1 MSGTEQDRLRKKI
14 VEVFK
19 KEGLQITI
27 SVKLKT
33 VDFLDVQFDLPTNR
47 YFPFKKPNDTP
58 MYVHKHSNHP
68 KNILKEI
75 PKMTAKRLS
84 NLSCSEEEFKK
95 VSPEYESVLR
105 ASGYDEML
113 SYTPDKPKRKNRRK
127 KVTYFNPPFDLQV
140 KTNVAK
146 RFLHLVSKHFPKHHR
161 LSKILNRNTL
171 KVSYSCMPSM
181 GSYISS
187 HNIRTLMKHRASGE
201 VPQTCNCRNPE
212 RCPLNGEC
220 LTRASVYKGNISVR
234 ELETLRRYIGVSEP
248 EFKGR
253 WSDHM
258 TSCNLRKYK
267 DKTKFSQEFWSLKDA
282 GYDVDRDRDFSFEIL
297 QKSVPYRAGGKK
309 CNLCLCEKL
318 LIMKHEGEV
327 INKRDEFISKCRHAS
342 KFMLGNIKNR
352 GRSESIT

>member
-1 MSGTEQDRLRKKI
+1 
-14 VEVFK
+14 
-19 KEGLQITI
+19 
-27 SVKLKT
+27 
-33 VDFLDVQFDLPTNR
+33 
-47 YFPFKKPNDTP
+47 
-58 MYVHKHSNHP
+58 
-68 KNILKEI
+68 
-75 PKMTAKRLS
+75 
-84 NLSCSEEEFKK
+84 
-95 VSPEYESVLR
+95 
-105 ASGYDEML
+105 
-113 SYTPDKPKRKNRRK
+113 
-127 KVTYFNPPFDLQV
+127 
-140 KTNVAK
+140 
-146 RFLHLVSKHFPKHHR
+146 
-161 LSKILNRNTL
+161 
-171 KVSYSCMPSM
+171 
-181 GSYISS
+181 
-187 HNIRTLMKHRASGE
+187 MKHRASGE
-201 VPQTCNCRNPE
+201 APQTCNCRNPE

-282 GYDVDRDRDFSFEIL
+282 GYDIDRDRDFSFEIL